1 MNNNTPRPFLVKLDL
16 WGIKTRATAIAFIW
30 ICVGIAVVSAIRH
43 FWIGLVLLLA
53 AAWYWYA
60 MRWMDRRGGWT
71 TPGKTSTQIIATLAI
86 ITGLLAIAG
95 KAFFIGYYR
104 IPQNGMYPTLP
115 AGSILFTLKRAY
127 SDTSDVKR
135 GDIVVF
141 VREQNGKHY
150 NYIWRVVG
158 MPGETVEAS
167 GESLTITVSRSAG
180 TRWRDRGQDNLAR
193 TDWRSCVSD
202 CIRPIGARAATR
214 RSGHCSTRTLLR
226 DGRQSIQSCG

>member
-1 MNNNTPRPFLVKLDL
+1 MNNNTPRPFLVKLGL

-71 TPGKTSTQIIATLAI
+71 APGKTSTQIIATLAI

-180 TRWRDRGQDNLAR
+180 NPLAR
-193 TDWRSCVSD
+193 SRARQSCANRLAKL
-202 CIRPIGARAATR
+202 CIRLHSTHRRA
-214 RSGHCSTRTLLR
+214 SGHPTQRSLFHPNT
-226 DGRQSIQSCG
+226 SS